1 MRRRLLSLSLFL
13 LAGCS
18 RFTRYDV
25 YVTGYTGGPPSTI
38 APGSSIA
45 VVENPRARNP
55 LLEQEVANK
64 VRQALQS
71 QGFRMAPPADAVAI
85 VTLAYGSKTV
95 VDNSEE
101 VRFVPG
107 QTSTVKDSTGKVVG
121 TVTGDPSFISLP
133 TTSTR
138 SDAWLTLTAIP
149 RRTASDSTTAK
160 PLWIGESKS
169 SGANLPL
176 RSMIDYLLVPAAA
189 NFGRNHL
196 QTKEVLRADDQHV
209 AALAGNAASRA
220 P

>member
-1 MRRRLLSLSLFL
+1 MRPCLLSFLFL
-13 LAGCS
+13 VAGCS
-18 RFTRYDV
+18 RFSRYDV

-64 VRQALQS
+64 VRRALQA
-71 QGFRMAPPADAVAI
+71 QGFRMAPPADAVAF
-85 VTLAYGSKTV
+85 VRLAYGTEAV
-95 VDNSEE
+95 VDSHDE

-107 QTSTVKDSTGKVVG
+107 QTSTVKDSTGKVIG
-121 TVTGDPSFISLP
+121 SVTGDPSFISLP

-138 SDAWLTLTAIP
+138 SDPWLTLTAIP
-149 RRTASDSTTAK
+149 RRSGSDSTTAK

-169 SGANLPL
+169 TGANLPL

-196 QTKEVLRADDQHV
+196 QTKEVLRADDLRV
-209 AALAGNAASRA
+209 AAVAASA
-220 P
+220 VNAVP

>member
-1 MRRRLLSLSLFL
+1 MRRCVLSVSLLL

-25 YVTGYTGGPPSTI
+25 YVTGYTGGPPATI
-38 APGSSIA
+38 PPGSSVA
-45 VVENPRARNP
+45 VEEDPRARNP

-64 VRQALQS
+64 VRQALNA
-71 QGFRMAPPADAVAI
+71 QGFRSAPPGEAV
-85 VTLAYGSKTV
+85 VSVRLAYGTETV
-95 VDNSEE
+95 VDNTEE

-107 QTSTVKDSTGKVVG
+107 QNSTVKDSTGKVIG
-121 TVTGDPSFISLP
+121 TVTGDPSFISVP
-133 TTSTR
+133 TTATR
-138 SDAWLTLTAIP
+138 RDPWLTLTAVP
-149 RRTASDSTTAK
+149 RRTGQDTSMAK
-160 PLWIGESKS
+160 PVWIGESRS

-196 QTKEVLRADDQHV
+196 QTKEVLRADDQRV
-209 AALAGNAASRA
+209 AAVASAVNRL

>member
-1 MRRRLLSLSLFL
+1 MRRWLLSLTLLL

-55 LLEQEVANK
+55 LLEQEVADK
-64 VRQALQS
+64 VRRALEA
-71 QGFRMAPPADAVAI
+71 QGFRMAPPADAMATVM
-85 VTLAYGSKTV
+85 LAYGTKTV

-101 VRFVPG
+101 LRFVPG
-107 QTSTVKDSTGKVVG
+107 QTSTVKDSTGKVIG
-121 TVTGDPSFISLP
+121 SITGDPSFVSQPI
-133 TTSTR
+133 TSTR
-138 SDAWLTLTAIP
+138 NDTWLTLTAIP
-149 RRTASDSTTAK
+149 RRNGADSTTAR
-160 PLWIGESKS
+160 PLWIGEAKS
-169 SGANLPL
+169 TGANLPL

-189 NFGRNHL
+189 HFGRNHL
-196 QTKEVLRADDQHV
+196 QTKEVLRADDVTV
-209 AALAGNAASRA
+209 AALHA

>member
-1 MRRRLLSLSLFL
+1 MRRCLLSLALLL
-13 LAGCS
+13 LAGCA

-45 VVENPRARNP
+45 VMEDPRARNP
-55 LLEQEVANK
+55 LLEQEVADK
-64 VRQALQS
+64 VRRALQA
-71 QGFRMAPPADAVAI
+71 QGFRMAAPADAVAS
-85 VTLAYGSKTV
+85 VMLAYGTENV
-95 VDNSEE
+95 VDNHDEI
-101 VRFVPG
+101 RYIPG

-121 TVTGDPSFISLP
+121 TITGDPSVVSLP

-149 RRTASDSTTAK
+149 HRTGRDSTTAK
-160 PLWIGESKS
+160 PIWIGESKS
-169 SGANLPL
+169 TGASLPL
-176 RSMIDYLLVPAAA
+176 RSMIDYLLVPAVA

-196 QTKEVLRADDQHV
+196 QTKEVLRADDRSV
-209 AALAGNAASRA
+209 AALRA